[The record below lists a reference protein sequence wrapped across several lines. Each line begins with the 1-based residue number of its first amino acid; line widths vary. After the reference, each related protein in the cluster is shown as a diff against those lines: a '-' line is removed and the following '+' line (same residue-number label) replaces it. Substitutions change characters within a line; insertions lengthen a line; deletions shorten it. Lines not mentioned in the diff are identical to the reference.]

1 MILPRFDSVAI
12 GDGHIIY
19 LFLSCRFLFAP
30 LAQER
35 AKSFQSIAGNVP
47 ERGVS
52 VSERR
57 SKLKSLQE

>member
-1 MILPRFDSVAI
+1 MILVRFDFVAI
-12 GDGHIIY
+12 GDGYIIY

-30 LAQER
+30 LVQER
-35 AKSFQSIAGNVP
+35 VKSFQSIAGNVP

-57 SKLKSLQE
+57 SK

>member
-1 MILPRFDSVAI
+1 MILVRFDSVAI

-19 LFLSCRFLFAP
+19 LFLCCRFLFAP
-30 LAQER
+30 LVQER
-35 AKSFQSIAGNVP
+35 AKSFQSIAGNVL

-57 SKLKSLQE
+57 SK